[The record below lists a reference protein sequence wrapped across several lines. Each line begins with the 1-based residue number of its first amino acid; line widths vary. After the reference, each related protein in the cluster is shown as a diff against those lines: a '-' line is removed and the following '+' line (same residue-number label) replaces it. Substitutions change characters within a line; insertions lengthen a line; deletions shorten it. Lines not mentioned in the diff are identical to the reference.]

1 MFQFDWVLKN
11 VLARSCR
18 PGYPSESVS
27 TGVVEQVVNGWMEKG
42 VRSVIC
48 LLADEQLA
56 FYPSTPG
63 GLIGYY
69 RSRGLQVKNIQIK
82 DYKDP
87 PLDTEELL
95 VVAQAFDALPKP
107 VLVHCSAGMDRT
119 GAAVRYL
126 VRSKADKKSL
136 RKGP

>member
-18 PGYPSESVS
+18 PGYPSESVPA
-27 TGVVEQVVNGWMEKG
+27 GVVEQVVNGWMEKG
-42 VRSVIC
+42 VCSVIC
-48 LLADEQLA
+48 LLSDEQLA
-56 FYPSTPG
+56 FYPSIPG

-69 RSRGLQVKNIQIK
+69 QTRGLQVKNIQVK

-87 PLDTEELL
+87 PLDTDELL
-95 VVAQAFDALPKP
+95 AVAQAFDVLPKP

-126 VRSKADKKSL
+126 MRTNPDKK
-136 RKGP
+136 G

>member
-1 MFQFDWVLKN
+1 MFEFHWALQN

-18 PGYPSESVS
+18 PGYSSESVS

-69 RSRGLQVKNIQIK
+69 CSRGLQVINIPVMDCK
-82 DYKDP
+82 AP
-87 PLDTEELL
+87 PLDTDELL
-95 VVAQAFDALPKP
+95 AVARAFDALPKP
-107 VLVHCSAGMDRT
+107 VLVHCSAGIDRT

-126 VRSKADKKSL
+126 MRSNPEK
-136 RKGP
+136 RG